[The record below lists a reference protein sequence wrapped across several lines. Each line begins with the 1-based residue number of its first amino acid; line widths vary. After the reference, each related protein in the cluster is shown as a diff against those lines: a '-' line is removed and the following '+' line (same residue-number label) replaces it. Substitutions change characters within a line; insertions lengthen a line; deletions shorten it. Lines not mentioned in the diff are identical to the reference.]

1 MSRSDLDRYLVE
13 SGSTFRTTKKIKIG
27 KIKKRSTG
35 ILASVADPYLS
46 FYTDPDPGSKKKKNL
61 LIRIQK

>member
-46 FYTDPDPGSKKKKNL
+46 FYTDPDPGS
-61 LIRIQK
+61 

>member
-1 MSRSDLDRYLVE
+1 MSRSDLDRYLVG

-27 KIKKRSTG
+27 KIKKRS

-46 FYTDPDPGSKKKKNL
+46 FYTDPDPGS
-61 LIRIQK
+61 

>member
-35 ILASVADPYLS
+35 ILASGADPYLS
-46 FYTDPDPGSKKKKNL
+46 FYTDPDPGS
-61 LIRIQK
+61 